1 MLDST
6 TNYVA
11 YILGYTKIYLWS
23 IDACYIIVQRQT
35 TPSQTLA
42 HGSGSTCF
50 FKCKR
55 FSILYHATKL
65 FFIAYEAYNDM
76 TMQLSRWPKTNC
88 NSCFNSR
95 VFLGNKTTCYILK
108 QRTCHMKIPVGY
120 IYGMESSSLIDMSD
134 DDE

>member
-1 MLDST
+1 MQRLLSAGQH
-6 TNYVA
+6 NQ
-11 YILGYTKIYLWS
+11 LCSIYWGIQRFIFGVWMRATSL
-23 IDACYIIVQRQT
+23 VQWQT
-35 TPSQTLA
+35 TASQTLA
-42 HGSGSTCF
+42 HGSCSK
-50 FKCKR
+50 KC

-65 FFIAYEAYNDM
+65 FFIAYVAYNDM

-120 IYGMESSSLIDMSD
+120 LYGMESSSVIDMSD
-134 DDE
+134 E